1 MPGGPP
7 VDATAEL
14 NPLEYLIRELELEPP
29 RPVHPRRAGRI
40 AAFVVALLLILTASV
55 AAKAVDKGDS
65 ELNQATGDTQAAA
78 ADAVDAPTGAPD
90 VAAAYR
96 GADWIAQEN
105 AKPGSLDWI
114 IPDDSKMWEK
124 IRGYASRT
132 SIDDGGDF
140 DLYVTTGAPTWKAD
154 AYRMGYYQGNG
165 GRLIWSSGDQP
176 GKVQAKAVVDPT
188 THMAEARW
196 DPSVHVQTGADWPP
210 GMYLI
215 RLTSSDGGATFVPIT
230 IRDDASQA
238 PLLVQSSVTTWQA
251 YNGWG
256 GANHYTGAGGESST
270 RARVISFDR
279 PYGGNGSGEFFGREF
294 EFAYFV
300 ERLGLDVTY
309 WTDIDL
315 HERSEL
321 ALQHKAVISLGHD
334 EYYSTAMRNGLE
346 RARDSGVNVAF
357 FGANAI
363 YRKIRLEDSP
373 LGSSRHQVNYRVA
386 SEDPVN
392 GKAPDEVTVS
402 WRDAP
407 SNRPE
412 SSLLGGMYECNPV
425 KADMVIGDASA
436 WLFEGSGLKNGD
448 KLPNAVGNEY
458 DRVMPESPTPDN
470 IQVLAHSPVN
480 CRGKKS
486 FADATYYT
494 ASSGAGVIDV
504 GTFWWIPPLKSECP
518 NGPTTSTDC
527 KIQKVVENILRDFSL
542 GPAGDRHPSVNN
554 LAQFGIRPGYTGK
567 IEPPEQDSSSSPSTA
582 AQKSTTTTASRSGSS
597 STTTAP
603 RSTTTEPPSTSSS
616 LITTTTGGP

>member
-14 NPLEYLIRELELEPP
+14 NPLEYLIRELDVAPP
-29 RPVHPRRAGRI
+29 RPVHQSRVGRV

-55 AAKAVDKGDS
+55 AAKAVVKPES
-65 ELNQATGDTQAAA
+65 LNQATGNTQAAPADSTPA
-78 ADAVDAPTGAPD
+78 AAPD

-96 GADWIAQEN
+96 GPDWIAQEN
-105 AKPGSLDWI
+105 AQPGSLDWI
-114 IPDDSKMWEK
+114 IPDDPKMWDK
-124 IRGYASRT
+124 VRGYASHT
-132 SIDDGGDF
+132 SVDAGGNF

-154 AYRMGYYQGNG
+154 AYRVGYYQGDG
-165 GRLIWSSGDQP
+165 ARLIWSSGELP
-176 GKVQAKAVVDPT
+176 GQAQSKPVVDAK
-188 THMAEARW
+188 THMAEAQW
-196 DPSVHVQTGADWPP
+196 NPNVHVQTDATWPP

-256 GANHYTGAGGESST
+256 GANHYTGAGGLAST

-294 EFAYFV
+294 EFVYFV
-300 ERLGLDVTY
+300 ERLGLDVSY

-321 ALQHKAVISLGHD
+321 ALQHKAIISLGHD
-334 EYYSTAMRNGLE
+334 EYYSTAMRAGLE
-346 RARDSGVNVAF
+346 KARDAGVNVAF

-373 LGSSRHQVNYRVA
+373 LGSSRHQLNYRVA

-392 GKAPDEVTVS
+392 GKAPDQVTVS

-407 SNRPE
+407 SNKPE
-412 SSLLGGMYECNPV
+412 SSLIGQMYECNPV
-425 KADMVIGDASA
+425 QADMVIGDASA
-436 WLFEGSGLKNGD
+436 WMFDGSGLKNGD

-458 DRVMPESPTPDN
+458 DRVMPESATPPN
-470 IQVLAHSPVN
+470 IQVVAHSPVM
-480 CRGKKS
+480 CRDKPS

-494 ASSGAGVIDV
+494 HSSGAGVFAI

-518 NGPTTSTDC
+518 NGPATSTDC
-527 KIQKVVENILRDFSL
+527 QIQKVVENILRDFSL
-542 GPAGDRHPSVNN
+542 GPAADRHPSVNN
-554 LAQFGIRPGYTGK
+554 LAQFGIKPGYTAK
-567 IEPPEQDSSSSPSTA
+567 IVPPEQDSPSPAPSTTSGKTTTTTSKPTTTTTTPRPTTTA
-582 AQKSTTTTASRSGSS
+582 PATSSTTTT
-597 STTTAP
+597 TK
-603 RSTTTEPPSTSSS
+603 PS
-616 LITTTTGGP
+616 P